1 MDDPGGKEDMF
12 KKYLLAVI
20 LVFYSNVLYANPELN
35 NGSEASVEE
44 TTGFVSGAILGGL
57 AGGPAGVILGA
68 SFGALLGNQWTSNKE
83 AFEGMRVA
91 LEKSNLELTSTRSQL
106 ASLNQG
112 YNSVTSELQRTRFPY
127 SDNSTSIANSDA
139 DASCCEAK
147 ISIHFK
153 TGETEIEEHYK
164 EELKMIASQARRIKN
179 SKIEIFGYADRNGDA
194 ENNLEL
200 SKQRSNSVENF
211 LIQNGID
218 RTSVNTFAYGD
229 TKPLQS
235 NSNYE
240 SDFFDRR
247 VTIHMRT
254 DGVRSFVTNQLVKD
268 TK

>member
-1 MDDPGGKEDMF
+1 MDDPGGKEDMS

-20 LVFYSNVLYANPELN
+20 IIFYSNVLYANPELN
-35 NGSEASVEE
+35 DRNEASVEE

-68 SFGALLGNQWTSNKE
+68 SFGALLGDKWTSNKE
-83 AFEGMRVA
+83 SFEEIQVA
-91 LEKSNLELTSTRSQL
+91 LQKSNLELTLTRSQL
-106 ASLNQG
+106 ASLNQR
-112 YNSVTSELQRTRFPY
+112 YSSVNSELQRTRVSY
-127 SDNSTSIANSDA
+127 SDNSTSIGDA

-164 EELKMIASQARRIKN
+164 EELNMIANQARRIKN

-218 RTSVNTFAYGD
+218 RTSVTAFAYGD

-247 VTIHMRT
+247 VTIHIRT
-254 DGVRSFVTNQLVKD
+254 DLVRGFVTNQLVRDAK
-268 TK
+268 